1 QEFDAVRR
9 LPGIGRYTAGA
20 ILSIAFDQRHPIL
33 EANTVRLYS
42 RLLAY
47 RGPTH
52 TGSGQQLLWQM
63 AEALLPR
70 RQSGVLNQALMELG
84 ATICLPRQPRC
95 DVCPVAQLCP
105 TYRDGLQA
113 EIPVVRTKPQVE
125 YVREAA
131 VVVRRGPRV
140 LLLQRQAAER
150 WAGLWD
156 FPRFEISANNG
167 PTLEQELA
175 AGVYRLTGL
184 HVRPG

>member
-1 QEFDAVRR
+1 SALAEAEEQTVLRLWEGLGYYHRARALHQAARLIVAEYGGAFPQEFDAVRR

-70 RQSGVLNQALMELG
+70 RQSGALNQALMELG
-84 ATICLPRQPRC
+84 ATICL
-95 DVCPVAQLCP
+95 
-105 TYRDGLQA
+105 
-113 EIPVVRTKPQVE
+113 
-125 YVREAA
+125 
-131 VVVRRGPRV
+131 
-140 LLLQRQAAER
+140 
-150 WAGLWD
+150 
-156 FPRFEISANNG
+156 
-167 PTLEQELA
+167 
-175 AGVYRLTGL
+175 
-184 HVRPG
+184 